1 MKQTATKNT
10 NEVKSTGQK
19 QEHVTTKHRPLGLS
33 VLLIF
38 SFIYNSLLLL
48 VMILGLFSKEVVR
61 NILQQYYTQ
70 IYISDIGAFALTL
83 IGSLIFGISLY
94 GLILLWKMLRNGFY
108 YYASAQAFMI
118 VSLIVF
124 FRSYDYINIA
134 IALAVIVIIGLHTRQ
149 MK

>member
-1 MKQTATKNT
+1 MDQTATKNT
-10 NEVKSTGQK
+10 NEEKSAAQE
-19 QEHVTTKHRPLGLS
+19 QEHVPAKHRPLGLS

-38 SFIYNSLLLL
+38 SFIYNGLLLL
-48 VMILGLFSKEVVR
+48 VMTMGLFSTEVVR

-70 IYISDIGAFALTL
+70 IYISDIAAFMLTFT
-83 IGSLIFGISLY
+83 GSLIFGISFY
-94 GLILLWKMLRNGFY
+94 GLIMLWKMRRKGFY
-108 YYASAQAFMI
+108 YYATAQAFMI

-134 IALAVIVIIGLHTRQ
+134 IAFAVILIIGLHTRQ

>member
-1 MKQTATKNT
+1 MKQTATTNT
-10 NEVKSTGQK
+10 NEEKSAGQE
-19 QEHVTTKHRPLGLS
+19 QEHVPAKRRPLGLS
-33 VLLIF
+33 VLLVF
-38 SFIYNSLLLL
+38 SFVYNGLLLL
-48 VMILGLFSKEVVR
+48 VMILGLFSTEVVR

-70 IYISDIGAFALTL
+70 IYISDIAAFVLTF
-83 IGSLIFGISLY
+83 IGSLIFGISFY
-94 GLILLWKMLRNGFY
+94 GLIMLWKMRRKGFY

-149 MK
+149 MR

>member
-1 MKQTATKNT
+1 MKQTAKKNT
-10 NEVKSTGQK
+10 NEVKNTGQK

-70 IYISDIGAFALTL
+70 IYISGIAAFVLTL
-83 IGSLIFGISLY
+83 TGTLIFGISLY
-94 GLILLWKMLRNGFY
+94 GLILLWKMQRKGFHF
-108 YYASAQAFMI
+108 YATAQTFML

-124 FRSYDYINIA
+124 FRSYDYVNIA
-134 IALAVIVIIGLHTRQ
+134 IALAVIIIIGLHTRQ